1 MLGRHPYVVY
11 ITFIVVRTRLER
23 EASAGFQWR
32 RECWALVFRSFVSA
46 FRDCFIRTLMV
57 WDSGLSGSVSG

>member
-57 WDSGLSGSVSG
+57 WDSGLIGSVSG